1 MCAFKAV
8 GIGSNAM
15 IIGIV
20 PKLTFARCLFGFFAV
35 IDLVTMVA
43 NIQVLK
49 QVNRTMTAL
58 TSRSAIK
65 AP

>member
-1 MCAFKAV
+1 MFAFKAV
-8 GIGSNAM
+8 GIGSNAT

-20 PKLTFARCLFGFFAV
+20 PTLTFARCLFGFFAV

-43 NIQVLK
+43 NSQALK

-58 TSRSAIK
+58 TSRSAIQ
-65 AP
+65 AT